1 MRVPDSYIV
10 RIYRKGFRTLSGVV
24 EDTHS
29 GGTRAFRS
37 ADELMT
43 LLRTRFPPARR
54 TRGQG
59 QSRST
64 Q

>member
-24 EDTHS
+24 EDTRN
-29 GGTRAFRS
+29 GGVRGFRS
-37 ADELMT
+37 ADELLA
-43 LLRTRFPPARR
+43 LLRMRFPAARQGR
-54 TRGQG
+54 VRGTF
-59 QSRST
+59 RST

>member
-10 RIYRKGFRTLSGVV
+10 RIYRKGFRTLSGIV

-29 GGTRAFRS
+29 GGVRAFRS
-37 ADELMT
+37 VEELVV
-43 LLRTRFPPARR
+43 LLRTRITVTRR
-54 TRGQG
+54 TRGPG
-59 QSRST
+59 KFRPT